1 MSADDHEAESLD
13 GGEWA
18 VDDERD
24 IRGRAEQL
32 VSQIAQLYNE
42 NTLLRERVRAL
53 EREMRKASKRG

>member
-18 VDDERD
+18 VDDEQD
-24 IRGRAEQL
+24 IRGRTEQL